1 MMHKNACSE
10 KVVLFFLKKT
20 YTIINKCITFVA
32 SRDVVLQELCL
43 YLYGKF
49 MIYVR
54 NHTMNVKSL

>member
-32 SRDVVLQELCL
+32 SRDVVLQELHEETGFL
-43 YLYGKF
+43 FISHLF
-49 MIYVR
+49 SP
-54 NHTMNVKSL
+54 H